1 MRVTFNNSRALPDD
15 FPKFVAQH
23 HARMPEEKRTAIA
36 DRVGLAKSFWY
47 STHPASGDRIRG
59 ARLMQKD
66 GVFSLDAPATELFAN
81 FPVLSH
87 QVSLLHYTDDL
98 DLPLPL
104 IQLRPTQAFFESKAP
119 EPEPP
124 NHAREELEKAFGPAR
139 LRLKSSFVAICWIA
153 VLWTLFQSPCLA
165 SLFAL
170 NQFHEPPPVSQ
181 P

>member
-23 HARMPEEKRTAIA
+23 HAKMPEAKRTAIA
-36 DRVGLAKSFWY
+36 DRVGLARSFWY
-47 STHPASGDRIRG
+47 STHPASGDRIRC

-66 GVFSLDAPATELFAN
+66 GVFSLDAPATELFPN
-81 FPVLSH
+81 FDVLAH

-104 IQLRPTQAFFESKAP
+104 IQLRPTSAYFETKAP

-124 NHAREELEKAFGPAR
+124 NHAREEMEKAFGPAR
-139 LRLKSSFVAICWIA
+139 LRLKSG
-153 VLWTLFQSPCLA
+153 A
-165 SLFAL
+165 S
-170 NQFHEPPPVSQ
+170 
-181 P
+181 